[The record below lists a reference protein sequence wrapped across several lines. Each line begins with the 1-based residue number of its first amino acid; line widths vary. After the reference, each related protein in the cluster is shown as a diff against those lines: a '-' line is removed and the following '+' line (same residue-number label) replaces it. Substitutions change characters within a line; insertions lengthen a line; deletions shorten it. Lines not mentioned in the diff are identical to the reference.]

1 MREYFLVKC
10 AKENKLKESLLH
22 RLITHFEV
30 VQAKCFWYFSAAY
43 LVFHCCRAVG
53 TTRAA
58 YPPKCVRGESPTP
71 KSNHEAS
78 KCMPKSYDSIIIY
91 LKYLI
96 ILKHTESEEVE
107 IAAHYWLPA
116 TPKCSAAP
124 LHCHVAD
131 YSLAIC
137 QILGALK
144 DLTPISLSQ
153 AVTGCLK
160 TRYPWVHHGYTNPT
174 HGLSFVYSQ
183 LQSFTI
189 LSHH

>member
-1 MREYFLVKC
+1 VCWYVVQCGTCSSSMREYFLVKC

-78 KCMPKSYDSIIIY
+78 KCMPKSYDSII
-91 LKYLI
+91 
-96 ILKHTESEEVE
+96 
-107 IAAHYWLPA
+107 
-116 TPKCSAAP
+116 
-124 LHCHVAD
+124 
-131 YSLAIC
+131 
-137 QILGALK
+137 
-144 DLTPISLSQ
+144 
-153 AVTGCLK
+153 
-160 TRYPWVHHGYTNPT
+160 YT
-174 HGLSFVYSQ
+174 
-183 LQSFTI
+183 
-189 LSHH
+189 